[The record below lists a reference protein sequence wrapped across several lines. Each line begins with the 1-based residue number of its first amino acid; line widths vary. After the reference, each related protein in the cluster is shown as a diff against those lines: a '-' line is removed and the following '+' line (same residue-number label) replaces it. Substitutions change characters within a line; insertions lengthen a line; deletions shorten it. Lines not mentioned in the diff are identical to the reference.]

1 MKLHHLYATIISRR
15 WYSASSKNPRCFFD
29 MEANG
34 DKLGRWGVSTPLD
47 DYACKNSRA
56 KGLNEESRKQHLSI
70 L

>member
-34 DKLGRWGVSTPLD
+34 DKLGRCVTNPLD
-47 DYACKNSRA
+47 DYVCKNSRA
-56 KGLNEESRKQHLSI
+56 KGLNKESRKQHLSI